1 MAGRATDPSPESTA
15 SAIARLYDL
24 DLSEDPGD
32 VELYRALAR
41 RTGGPILELAVGSG
55 RIAVPLAADG
65 HRVVGVDIDPAML
78 ARGRARADAAGPAI
92 AARIELFE
100 GDMTEAGDDP
110 RVVAAGPYRLAI
122 LALNSI
128 IILGSADLQRA
139 ALASMARLLEPGGL
153 AVVDVWLPVPTDL
166 AAFDGRLS
174 LDWLR
179 IDPESGREV
188 TKMSAAWFDP
198 VSRRVTLTTIFEEAE
213 QGTTPVRWTRA
224 DALRLVTADELTS
237 YAADAGLQV
246 EQLAG
251 DHEFGPLGAG
261 ADRVILVARKVGPK
275 ASPSSP
281 PRGSP
286 RRPSEPSPR

>member
-1 MAGRATDPSPESTA
+1 LTDPNAAAE
-15 SAIARLYDL
+15 AIARLYDL
-24 DLSEDPGD
+24 DLSEEPGD

-41 RTGGPILELAVGSG
+41 RTGGPILELAVGSA
-55 RIAVPLAADG
+55 RIAVPLARDG

-78 ARGRARADAAGPAI
+78 VRGRARADAAGPAI
-92 AARIELFE
+92 AARVELHE
-100 GDMTEAGDDP
+100 GDMTDAGGDP
-110 RVVAAGPYRLAI
+110 RLTAAGPFQLAI

-128 IILGSADLQRA
+128 IILSSADLQRA
-139 ALASMARLLEPGGL
+139 ALLSMARLLEPGGV

-179 IDPESGREV
+179 MDPETGRQV

-198 VSRRVTLTTIFEEAE
+198 TSRRVTLTTIFEEAE
-213 QGTTPVRWTRA
+213 QGATPIRWTRA
-224 DALRLVTADELTS
+224 DALRLVTTDELVS

-251 DHEFGPLGAG
+251 DHDLGPLAPG
-261 ADRVILVARKVGPK
+261 ADRVVLVARK
-275 ASPSSP
+275 APST
-281 PRGSP
+281 
-286 RRPSEPSPR
+286 

>member
-1 MAGRATDPSPESTA
+1 VAAKPNATAE
-15 SAIARLYDL
+15 AIARLYDL

-41 RTGGPILELAVGSG
+41 RTGGPILELAVGTG
-55 RIAVPLAADG
+55 RIAVPLAQDG

-78 ARGRARADAAGPAI
+78 ARGRARVAAAGPAVAGRI
-92 AARIELFE
+92 ALFE
-100 GDMTEAGDDP
+100 GDMTDAGEDS
-110 RVVAAGPYRLAI
+110 RITAAGPFRLAI

-128 IILGSADLQRA
+128 IILTSADLQRA
-139 ALASMARLLEPGGL
+139 ALRSMAGQLEPGGV
-153 AVVDVWLPVPTDL
+153 AVVDVWLPIPTDL

-179 IDPESGREV
+179 MDPETGRQV

-198 VSRRVTLTTIFEEAE
+198 TSRRVTLTTIFEEAE
-213 QGTTPVRWTRA
+213 QGAAPVRWTRA
-224 DALRLVTADELTS
+224 DALRLVNADELTS

-251 DHEFGPLGAG
+251 DHDLGPLGAG
-261 ADRVILVARKVGPK
+261 ADRVVLVARK
-275 ASPSSP
+275 PS
-281 PRGSP
+281 
-286 RRPSEPSPR
+286 RP